1 MTIYAIASTKGGVGK
16 STTAVQIA
24 TLHAKAEETLL
35 IDADPQASSA
45 IWAAWRREKGKLPVP
60 TTARLYGK
68 AVLNEGR
75 VLSKGFKHTV
85 IDTGGR
91 DSESLRAALLLAD
104 MAIVPIGASN
114 LDAAALTDL
123 QEILELSKQ
132 YNPNLQ
138 IRVLMT
144 RLHPHP
150 NSKDTLEMAK
160 YLDESGFTVLKTR
173 IHERVA
179 YRRAIAEGLTVE
191 EFETA
196 DSEAAKKEFVEL
208 FQEVTQ
214 A

>member
-1 MTIYAIASTKGGVGK
+1 MIYAFASTKGGVGK
-16 STTAVQIA
+16 TTTAVQFA
-24 TLHAKAEETLL
+24 AMHAKQDETFL
-35 IDADPQASSA
+35 IDSDVQASAA
-45 IWAAWRREKGKLPVP
+45 IWAAWRRENGRQPVP

-68 AVLNEGR
+68 AVMHEG
-75 VLSKGFKHTV
+75 SQIAKGFKHTI

-91 DSESLRAALLLAD
+91 DSESLRAALLMAD
-104 MAIVPIGASN
+104 IAIVPIGASN

-123 QEILELSKQ
+123 QEILELAKQ
-132 YNPNLQ
+132 FNQKLL
-138 IRVLMT
+138 IKVLMT

-150 NSKDTLEMAK
+150 NSRDTMEMAK
-160 YLDESGFTVLKTR
+160 YLDESGYTVLQTR

-191 EFETA
+191 ELDTA
-196 DSEAAKKEFVEL
+196 DSEAARKEFQSL